1 MEREGGRYEGGK
13 AGYGIQQTLP
23 HFRASWPGWD
33 RAAPPSRGQGA
44 TAGLPLTF
52 LLAGALSLSLSGS
65 VRVAGIQE
73 MDPGVGE
80 LRAFSSRVAGAQSS
94 FSLGLERRAGELASR
109 RRASPPGLGHPS
121 AFSVTQV
128 QENSE
133 SLRSAEWR
141 GGS

>member
-1 MEREGGRYEGGK
+1 MREGKQATEFNKLYRTSVRPGR
-13 AGYGIQQTLP
+13 AGTAQLLP
-23 HFRASWPGWD
+23 PAARVPPPAFRSLSFW
-33 RAAPPSRGQGA
+33 RAP
-44 TAGLPLTF
+44 
-52 LLAGALSLSLSGS
+52 SLSLSGS

>member
-1 MEREGGRYEGGK
+1 VEREGGRYEGGK

-23 HFRASWPGWD
+23 HFRASWPVRD
-33 RAAPPSRGQGA
+33 RTAPPSRGQGA

-52 LLAGALSLSLSGS
+52 LLAGALPLSGS
-65 VRVAGIQE
+65 VPVAGIQE

-80 LRAFSSRVAGAQSS
+80 LRAFSSPVAGAQSR
-94 FSLGLERRAGELASR
+94 FSLGLDRRVGELASR
-109 RRASPPGLGHPS
+109 LRASPPGLGHPS

-133 SLRSAEWR
+133 SLRSAVARREL
-141 GGS
+141 

>member
-1 MEREGGRYEGGK
+1 MREGK
-13 AGYGIQQTLP
+13 Q
-23 HFRASWPGWD
+23 
-33 RAAPPSRGQGA
+33 A
-44 TAGLPLTF
+44 TEFNKLYRTSVRPAGLGPRSSSLPRPGCHRRPSDHF
-52 LLAGALSLSLSGS
+52 PSGERPLSLSGS

-94 FSLGLERRAGELASR
+94 FSLGLERRPGELASR

>member
-1 MEREGGRYEGGK
+1 MEGRYEGGK

-52 LLAGALSLSLSGS
+52 LLAGALSLSGS
-65 VRVAGIQE
+65 VRVARIQE

-109 RRASPPGLGHPS
+109 RRASPP
-121 AFSVTQV
+121 
-128 QENSE
+128 
-133 SLRSAEWR
+133 
-141 GGS
+141 